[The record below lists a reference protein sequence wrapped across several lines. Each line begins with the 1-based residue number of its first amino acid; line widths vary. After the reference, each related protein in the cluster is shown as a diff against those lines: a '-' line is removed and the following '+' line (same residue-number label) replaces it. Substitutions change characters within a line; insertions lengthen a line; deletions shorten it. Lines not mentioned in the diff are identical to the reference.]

1 MPHTKF
7 LLTRRYSWPFILSV
21 GVHGSLI
28 AGLLYA
34 SFNNAIEL
42 PQESKPISV
51 VMVNPAAFEAA
62 PAATSAPTEPE
73 PVKQPEPEPLPE
85 PTPEPEPI
93 PEPEI
98 TPEPLPEPVPVPLPE
113 PKPQPPKPKPQ
124 PKPVKKV
131 EEPKPVKRKPAAEK
145 QPPSPFTSETP
156 TRSVNNAP
164 VQQAPAP
171 SANMQSTGPRPL
183 SRAQPQYPAR
193 AFALRV
199 EGRVKMQ
206 FDVDGSGRVD
216 NVRVLS
222 AQPRNMFER
231 DIKQAMRKWRYEAN
245 KPGKDMVVTIVF
257 KIDGGAAVE

>member
-1 MPHTKF
+1 MPHTTF
-7 LLTRRYSWPFILSV
+7 LITRRYSWPFILSV
-21 GVHGSLI
+21 GIHGSLI

-42 PQESKPISV
+42 PQEAKPISV

-62 PAATSAPTEPE
+62 PAEKSAPTETEPE

-85 PTPEPEPI
+85 PEPI
-93 PEPEI
+93 PEPI
-98 TPEPLPEPVPVPLPE
+98 PEPVPVPLPE
-113 PKPQPPKPKPQ
+113 PKPQPKPKPKPK

-131 EEPKPVKRKPAAEK
+131 EESKPVKREPAVNK

-164 VQQAPAP
+164 VQQAP
-171 SANMQSTGPRPL
+171 SANTQSSGPRPL
-183 SRAQPQYPAR
+183 NRTQPQYPAR

-206 FDVDGSGRVD
+206 FDVDSSGRVD
-216 NVRVLS
+216 NIRVLS
-222 AQPRNMFER
+222 AEPRNMFER
-231 DIKQAMRKWRYEAN
+231 DIRQAMRKWRYETN
-245 KPGKDMVVTIVF
+245 KPGKDLVVTIVF
-257 KIDGGAAVE
+257 KIDGGAAME